1 MVVSSSGE
9 LSTRILMLVSA
20 TVVQHAPGMRV
31 SLLASAVATTCDAS
45 ALAAASSQGPR
56 LCLGR
61 LVGRR
66 STTRAAR
73 TKRTSSRRK
82 QNVAAEGLLDFADG
96 PQATKL
102 PRSVASSPCPYSG
115 ITCIVAVPG
124 TGGGIGATVGA
135 AV

>member
-20 TVVQHAPGMRV
+20 TVVRHAPGMRV
-31 SLLASAVATTCDAS
+31 SLLASAVAATCDAS
-45 ALAAASSQGPR
+45 RFGSR
-56 LCLGR
+56 LQPGAKAVLGR
-61 LVGRR
+61 SVGRR

>member
-9 LSTRILMLVSA
+9 LSTRILMLESA

-61 LVGRR
+61 SLRRR
-66 STTRAAR
+66 STDPELPAR
-73 TKRTSSRRK
+73 SGRGL
-82 QNVAAEGLLDFADG
+82 VANRMSQPKG
-96 PQATKL
+96 
-102 PRSVASSPCPYSG
+102 C
-115 ITCIVAVPG
+115 
-124 TGGGIGATVGA
+124 
-135 AV
+135 